1 MAPRTFWKGYLKL
14 SLVTCPVTMM
24 PALTDQEKVRF
35 HTLNAQTGNRVVSR
49 YVDSETGKVVKE
61 EDEARAWQRGE
72 DDFVVVEDEEI
83 DAVGLE
89 STRTIDIER
98 FVKRDTVGWVWF
110 DRPHYVMPSD
120 PVGEEAFVVI
130 REAMAATGTA
140 GLSRVV
146 MYRRER
152 PVLLEPRD
160 KGIVLWTLRY
170 GDEVREDKDYFT
182 GIGKPKA
189 DAALSKMML
198 KLVDARTTD
207 WDPAMVEDPVQD
219 KLKDLIESRRKKR
232 KSKPG
237 SRKQKASPAPEA
249 AGNVISIMDAL
260 RKSLDDK
267 GKKR

>member
-49 YVDSETGKVVKE
+49 YVDAETGKAVKE

-72 DDFVVVEDEEI
+72 DDFVVLEDEEI

-130 REAMAATGTA
+130 REAMATTGTA

-170 GDEVREDKDYFT
+170 GDEVREEKDYFA

-189 DAALSKMML
+189 DAALSRMML

-207 WDPAMVEDPVQD
+207 WDPGMVEDPVQD
-219 KLKDLIESRRKKR
+219 KLIDLIEARRKKR
-232 KSKPG
+232 KTKTSG
-237 SRKQKASPAPEA
+237 RKRKADPAPES

>member
-35 HTLNAQTGNRVVSR
+35 HTLNAKTGNRVVSR
-49 YVDSETGKVVKE
+49 YVDSETGKAVGE

-72 DDFVVVEDEEI
+72 DDYVVLEDEEI

-130 REAMAATGTA
+130 REAMASTGTA

-160 KGIVLWTLRY
+160 RGIVLWTLRY
-170 GDEVREDKDYFT
+170 GDEVRRQKDYFD

-198 KLVDARTTD
+198 KLVDARMTD

-219 KLKDLIESRRKKR
+219 KLLELIESRRKKR
-232 KSKPG
+232 KSKPSG
-237 SRKQKASPAPEA
+237 RKTKASPAPEA
-249 AGNVISIMDAL
+249 AGNVVSIMDAL